1 MLFLMIT
8 GHQLLF
14 FFLDPSFYSIPNTTI
29 GAFLQG
35 LFQSLNLSPDG
46 RYLSPWRNIGAS
58 IFVVI
63 VCIVLTAIE
72 LYPT

>member
-35 LFQSLNLSPDG
+35 LFQSLNLSPVG
-46 RYLSPWRNIGAS
+46 RYLSP
-58 IFVVI
+58 
-63 VCIVLTAIE
+63 
-72 LYPT
+72 